1 MKTSKL
7 FLMLTAVIMC
17 LFVSSCSEDDD
28 DLNVI
33 HPVVIKDNGETSN
46 GTDFEAID
54 SVNFYLDHIKY
65 RIITDK
71 YLSVYGYDKSK
82 FTGTEKIVSVITY
95 KGKTY
100 TTYLISNEA
109 FKDCKIITELIVPD
123 SVRFISSGAFYG
135 CTELVSIKVSPTNP
149 YLDSRNN
156 CNAVI
161 DTKKKEL
168 MLGCKTTVIP
178 YGVTSIGSG
187 AFIRCEGIVSLD
199 IPSSVTAIGNL
210 AYAHCDGLTTI
221 EIPNS
226 IQTIGSY
233 AFSSCKNVKS
243 ITIGENVEEIYG
255 RAFDTNSMPKEIHC
269 KATIPP
275 MCYSG
280 NTFNAW
286 DKVFNMED
294 YYRSTLYVPKGTRDA
309 YKQSLTFYKTFSDW
323 GGFQNIIEE

>member
-71 YLSVYGYDKSK
+71 YLSVYGYDKAK

-123 SVRFISSGAFYG
+123 SVRFIGGGAFYG

-178 YGVTSIGSG
+178 NGVTSIGSG
-187 AFIRCEGIVSLD
+187 AFSYCDGLVSLD
-199 IPSSVTAIGNL
+199 IPSSITSIGSF
-210 AYAHCDGLTTI
+210 AYCGCNGLTTI
-221 EIPNS
+221 DIPNS
-226 IQTIGSY
+226 VKTIEAS
-233 AFSSCKNVKS
+233 AFSSCRNVTT
-243 ITIGENVEEIYG
+243 ITIGENVETIG
-255 RAFDTNSMPKEIHC
+255 NKAFDTYSIPKSIHC
-269 KATIPP
+269 KATTPP
-275 MCYSG
+275 LCYSG
-280 NTFNAW
+280 NTPVW
-286 DKVFNMED
+286 DTVFNMNA
-294 YYRSTLYVPKGTRDA
+294 YSHSTLYVPKGTKEA
-309 YKQSLTFYKTFSDW
+309 YKKSLNFYHSETDW
-323 GGFQNIIEE
+323 GKFQNIVEE